1 MYKESKLFLWRSVVM
16 STFTEVEVEVFRDVF
31 SVYKGRNF
39 IWRYIPTTGFVWK
52 YLATLTACTGSSASC
67 GGPL

>member
-1 MYKESKLFLWRSVVM
+1 M

-31 SVYKGRNF
+31 SVYKGRSF
-39 IWRYIPTTGFVWK
+39 IWRYIPTIGFVWK